1 MILLL
6 VKGVLEQEQPE
17 AMMIRLL
24 LFLLLFCG
32 PATARDDG
40 RYANSPLKEWFNRL
54 SSAKGLCCSFAD
66 GYVVEDP
73 DWKSSNGH
81 YQVRIENEWVEVPDD
96 AVITEPNKFRRT
108 MVWPLRGK
116 DLTIRCFLPGS
127 MT

>member
-1 MILLL
+1 VILPL
-6 VKGVLEQEQPE
+6 VEGVLEQPE

-32 PATARDDG
+32 PALARDDG

-54 SSAKGLCCSFAD
+54 ASGKGLCCSFAD

-81 YQVRIENEWVEVPDD
+81 YQVRIENEWSNFPTIPLSRNPTNSAGRWCGRCGV
-96 AVITEPNKFRRT
+96 RT
-108 MVWPLRGK
+108 
-116 DLTIRCFLPGS
+116 
-127 MT
+127 

>member
-1 MILLL
+1 VILLL
-6 VKGVLEQEQPE
+6 VEGVLEQEQPE

-32 PATARDDG
+32 PALARDDG
-40 RYANSPLKEWFNRL
+40 R
-54 SSAKGLCCSFAD
+54 FAD

-81 YQVRIENEWVEVPDD
+81 YQVRIDNEWVEVPDD

-116 DLTIRCFLPGS
+116 DPTIRCFLPSS

>member
-6 VKGVLEQEQPE
+6 VEDVLEQEQPE

-24 LFLLLFCG
+24 LFLVLE
-32 PATARDDG
+32 G
-40 RYANSPLKEWFNRL
+40 RVGEAGAKGGYAVSPLKEWFNRL
-54 SSAKGLCCSFAD
+54 ASGKGLCCSFAD

-81 YQVRIENEWVEVPDD
+81 YQIRIENEWVEVPDD

>member
-6 VKGVLEQEQPE
+6 VEGVLEQEQPE

-32 PATARDDG
+32 PALARDDG

-54 SSAKGLCCSFAD
+54 ASGKGLCCSFAD

-81 YQVRIENEWVEVPDD
+81 YQVGIESSRRCRYHGTQQIRQDD
-96 AVITEPNKFRRT
+96 GVAAA
-108 MVWPLRGK
+108 G
-116 DLTIRCFLPGS
+116 
-127 MT
+127 